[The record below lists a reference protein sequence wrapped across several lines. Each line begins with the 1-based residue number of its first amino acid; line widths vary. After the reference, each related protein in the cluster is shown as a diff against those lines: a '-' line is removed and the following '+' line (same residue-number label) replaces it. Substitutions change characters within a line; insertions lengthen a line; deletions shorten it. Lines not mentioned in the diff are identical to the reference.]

1 MDKRRMTAGVLALSA
16 LAFGCPA
23 LAADD
28 KAPNAAEG
36 TQDKRE
42 TRLVMLKLPAMV

>member
-1 MDKRRMTAGVLALSA
+1 MNKRPMMAGLLALSA
-16 LAFGCPA
+16 LGFGYA
-23 LAADD
+23 AIAADE
-28 KAPNAAEG
+28 KAPTAVED

>member
-1 MDKRRMTAGVLALSA
+1 MNKRTLVAGVLALSA
-16 LAFGCPA
+16 LGSGYAA
-23 LAADD
+23 IAADA
-28 KAPNAAEG
+28 KAPTAVED

>member
-1 MDKRRMTAGVLALSA
+1 MNKRPLMAGVLALSA
-16 LAFGCPA
+16 LGFGTAA
-23 LAADD
+23 LAAEKPTTAVED
-28 KAPNAAEG
+28 

>member
-1 MDKRRMTAGVLALSA
+1 MDKRRITAGVLTLSA
-16 LAFGCPA
+16 LAFGYPA
-23 LAADD
+23 LAAD
-28 KAPNAAEG
+28 KAPAAVED

>member
-16 LAFGCPA
+16 LAFGYPA
-23 LAADD
+23 LAAD
-28 KAPNAAEG
+28 KAPTAVED

>member
-1 MDKRRMTAGVLALSA
+1 MDKRPLMAGLLALSA
-16 LAFGCPA
+16 LGFGH
-23 LAADD
+23 AAAMAAD
-28 KAPNAAEG
+28 KAPTAVED